1 VSRPGS
7 YSLQSRLLVSVSILL
22 TVFLGLTGVVLD
34 RAFRASAEAGI
45 AEQLQVQIYVL
56 LAAVDQSDGDFYFI
70 EDLREPRFSQLN
82 SGLYG
87 LIRDADGQVLLRTPS
102 ALELAVN
109 ELALGREL
117 SRGDTQFRRLAG
129 ASELEFFVSSYAV
142 TWENRPA
149 PVIFTVLEDT
159 ATYHL
164 EVNQFRRS
172 LWSWLGGLAAL
183 LLLLQLALLR
193 WGLAPLR
200 RLARDLVSIER
211 GDSETL
217 GEDYPRELN
226 AVTTNLN
233 LLIQSERKQQQRYR
247 TTLGDLAHSLKTPLA
262 VIQGEMAG
270 LRSGPDHAGATASDT
285 VRADVI
291 QEQLDAM
298 NQIVGYQ
305 LQRAVR
311 GDNTSALARQ
321 VNLAEATARVARA
334 LEKVYADKS
343 VKITQQ
349 VDEQTFFLGDERDL
363 MEVLGNLM
371 DNACKYGRGRVLVS
385 SSSVGTDSGAAQLR
399 VEDDGSGILPEANEL
414 VLQRGVR
421 LDTLPQG
428 QGIGLAVVADIVHSY
443 GGQIQI
449 ERSSLGGA
457 AVIVTLNNIRVS
469 NLREST
475 AR

>member
-1 VSRPGS
+1 VSRLGS

-159 ATYHL
+159 ATYQL

-311 GDNTSALARQ
+311 GDNTSTLARQ

>member
-1 VSRPGS
+1 MSRPGS

-22 TVFLGLTGVVLD
+22 AVFLGLTGVVLD

-159 ATYHL
+159 ATYQL

>member
-1 VSRPGS
+1 MSRPGS

-159 ATYHL
+159 ATYQL